1 MSLVKRGKTW
11 HTHFFVDGQRFRQ
24 SLETSD
30 WREAQQKEKTLIA
43 QASQGKLAPLSQQF
57 SKLSF
62 KDAADK
68 NLAER
73 VAHLAPR
80 SVQTERERLK
90 PLCSVFGPVKVHRI
104 TVETVRTYV
113 ADRKA
118 TNVANKTIN
127 LELGVLRGVLKRAKL
142 WHHFSDEIKP
152 LPVHTQI
159 GRAMTLDE
167 KLRLAKTAAMKP
179 EWQNARLAMV
189 LALNT
194 TMRSCEI
201 KALRWYDIDL
211 LAGTVTIRKS
221 KSEAGHRIIP
231 LNQDASRAMGELYRR
246 ASAIGGTDPDHYI
259 FPACENDRFDPTTPQ
274 KSWRSAWRSLR
285 KTAGIATLRFHD
297 LRHHAITELAESQ
310 ASDATIMAIAGHVS
324 RQMLE
329 HYSHVRLDLK
339 RKALDS
345 LSINRSGLEVK
356 RAGYDTNYDTK
367 PPSGEGDH
375 DLNYRKDWSGREDL
389 NLRPPGPEDWPHEE
403 STTCTELH

>member
-1 MSLVKRGKTW
+1 MALKKRGKTW

-30 WREAQQKEKTLIA
+30 WREAQKKEKELIA
-43 QASQGKLAPLSQQF
+43 QASQGKLAVGSQQF

-62 KDAADK
+62 EEAGEK

-73 VAHLAPR
+73 IARLAPR
-80 SVQTERERLK
+80 SVQTERERLR
-90 PLCSVFGPVKVHRI
+90 PLCAVFGALKLNRI
-104 TVETVRTYV
+104 TVEMVRSYI

-118 TNVANKTIN
+118 ANVANKTIN
-127 LELGVLRGVLKRAKL
+127 LELGVLRSVLKRGKL
-142 WHHFSDEIKP
+142 WHLFMDEIKP
-152 LPVHTQI
+152 LPVHSQI

-167 KLRLAKTAAMKP
+167 KLRLAKTAAMRP

-194 TMRSCEI
+194 TMRGCEI
-201 KALRWYDIDL
+201 KALRWHDVDF
-211 LAGTVTIRKS
+211 LAGTATIRKS
-221 KSEAGHRIIP
+221 KTQAGQRVIP
-231 LNQDASRAMGELYRR
+231 LNEDALSAMRELYSRASTMQ
-246 ASAIGGTDPDHYI
+246 GTLPDHYV
-259 FPACENDRFDPTTPQ
+259 FPACENGRFDPTVPQ

-285 KTAGIATLRFHD
+285 KAAGIPALRFHD

-339 RKALDS
+339 RKALDG
-345 LSINRSGLEVK
+345 LSTRRGNSEGK
-356 RAGYDTNYDTK
+356 PASYDTNHDTIET
-367 PPSGEGDH
+367 SGEFDH
-375 DLNYRKDWSGREDL
+375 DVSYRKDWSGREDL
-389 NLRPPGPEDWPHEE
+389 NLRPPGPEPGA
-403 STTCTELH
+403 LPG

>member
-24 SLETSD
+24 SLDTGD
-30 WREAQQKEKTLIA
+30 WREAQKREKELIA
-43 QASQGKLAPLSQQF
+43 QASQGKLAAGSQQF

-62 KDAADK
+62 EEAAER

-73 VAHLAPR
+73 IARLAPR

-90 PLCSVFGPVKVHRI
+90 PLCAVFGSTKVNHI
-104 TVETVRTYV
+104 TVEMVRTYM

-118 TNVANKTIN
+118 ASVANKTIN
-127 LELGVLRGVLKRAKL
+127 LELGVLRGVVKRAKL
-142 WHHFSDEIKP
+142 WHLFMDEIKP

-167 KLRLAKTAAMKP
+167 KLRLAKTAAMKQ

-194 TMRSCEI
+194 TMRASEI
-201 KALRWYDIDL
+201 KALRWYDVDF
-211 LAGTVTIRKS
+211 LASTVTIRKS
-221 KSEAGHRIIP
+221 KTEAGQRVIP
-231 LNQDASRAMGELYRR
+231 LNDDALSAMRELYSR
-246 ASAIGGTDPDHYI
+246 ASAIGTKQPDHYV
-259 FPACENDRFDPTTPQ
+259 FPACENGRFDPTTPQ

-285 KTAGIATLRFHD
+285 KAAGIPALRFHD

-339 RKALDS
+339 RKALDG
-345 LSINRSGLEVK
+345 IATR
-356 RAGYDTNYDTK
+356 RADSKGKTASYDTNYDTTQ
-367 PPSGEGDH
+367 SSEADDH
-375 DLNYRKDWSGREDL
+375 DVSYRKDWSGREDL
-389 NLRPPGPEDWPHEE
+389 NLRPPGPEPR
-403 STTCTELH
+403 TGLLTCCPV

>member
-30 WREAQQKEKTLIA
+30 WREAQSKEKELITR
-43 QASQGKLAPLSQQF
+43 ASQGKLAAVSQQF
-57 SKLSF
+57 SKLTL
-62 KDAADK
+62 KEAGEK

-73 VAHLAPR
+73 SAHLAPR

-90 PLCSVFGPVKVHRI
+90 PLCSVFGPVKLHRI
-104 TVETVRTYV
+104 TVEMVRTYV

-118 TNVANKTIN
+118 ANVANKTIN
-127 LELGVLRGVLKRAKL
+127 LELGVLRGVMKRAKL

-167 KLRLAKTAAMKP
+167 KLRLAKAAEMKP
-179 EWQNARLAMV
+179 GWQRARLAMG

-194 TMRSCEI
+194 TMRACEI
-201 KALRWYDIDL
+201 KALKWYDVDF

-221 KSEAGHRIIP
+221 KTEAGQRVIP
-231 LNQDASRAMGELYRR
+231 LNSDALSAIRELYYRS
-246 ASAIGGTDPDHYI
+246 SAIGGTQPDHYV
-259 FPACENDRFDPTTPQ
+259 FPACENEHFDPTTPQ

-285 KTAGIATLRFHD
+285 KAAGIGALRFHD

-310 ASDATIMAIAGHVS
+310 ASDATIMAISGHVS

-339 RKALDS
+339 RKALD
-345 LSINRSGLEVK
+345 GLATRKGNSEGK
-356 RAGYDTNYDTK
+356 RASYDTNYDTMRL
-367 PPSGEGDH
+367 SGEN
-375 DLNYRKDWSGREDL
+375 DLGLSHRKDWSGREDL
-389 NLRPPGPEDWPHEE
+389 NLRPPGPEPGA
-403 STTCTELH
+403 LPG